1 MFVCV
6 GLPRGSF
13 ALQANATSLMASLP
27 SFMCKA
33 SRVEFLNV
41 LTYICDFDS
50 TLKSVRVHLALRKSV
65 VALHCCV
72 RFQNFKEQ
80 RNRCEE

>member
-50 TLKSVRVHLALRKSV
+50 TLVSL
-65 VALHCCV
+65 
-72 RFQNFKEQ
+72 
-80 RNRCEE
+80 